1 MNVFWQDLRYGLRM
15 LWKKPVFTLIAILTL
30 ALGIG
35 ANTAIFSVVN
45 SILLR
50 PLPYPEPE
58 QLVLINHDYP
68 LIKLK
73 ASVSAFGYRHYRD
86 NAKSFEHIVALS
98 NNSYNLTGGGDPER
112 INAVNVTANFFPLL
126 GATAAQGRVFIQ
138 DEEQDGRNRV
148 VVLSEPFWRRR
159 FGGRAEVLNQT
170 ITLNGENYTVIG
182 IMPPGF
188 RFGNEIGFTT
198 DIWLPLTF
206 PPAILTSN
214 SLTNEFLFVL
224 ARLKNGVSF
233 QQAQGEL
240 DGLADGLRTQY
251 MQGAT
256 RQNWGLTIQAFN
268 EMIVGDIRTPL
279 WILLGAVSLVLL
291 IACAN
296 VANLLLARATE
307 RHKEIAIRIALGA
320 GRGRV
325 VRQLL
330 TESVLLAVTG
340 GLIGFGLAAW
350 GVSLLAKLEQL
361 RVPRLQEIGLDSR
374 VLLFTL
380 GVSVLTGVIF
390 GLVPALQTTR
400 TDLHETLKEGG
411 RQGSSLSRGWMRS
424 AFVVIETAL
433 ALMLLIGAGLLLRS
447 FWHLQQVS
455 PGFDP
460 QNLLTMNLSL
470 PDYRYREPQQRM
482 AFYQQALEQIRALP
496 GVVSAGA
503 TSILPL
509 SGSNSSGSFRI
520 EGRQVAQNE
529 SAPHGDRWAVTAG
542 YFETMK
548 IPLIRGRF
556 FDQRDTP
563 DAPAA
568 TPAAAAS
575 GATPVPT
582 APTPA
587 APASFAPSVA
597 IIDADLAQKYWPN
610 EDPVGKRITFEGP
623 RDNPKWREIVGIV
636 GHVKHRSLEGE
647 SRVQYYIPHPQRPTA
662 GMNLAIRTTGKATD
676 LTGAVRAVLA
686 GLDRDLPVFRV
697 NTMEQYVADSMTLRR
712 FTMTLLGIFAVLALV
727 LASVGLYGVLSYSVT
742 QRSHEIGV
750 RMALGARA
758 ADVLRLVVRQGMV
771 LAGLGIAL
779 GLLGAFA
786 LTRVMKTLLFGVSA
800 ADPLTYL
807 VIAGLLAGIALLACW
822 LPARRATRVDPMIAL
837 RYE

>member
-58 QLVLINHDYP
+58 RLVQINHDYP

-86 NAKSFEHIVALS
+86 HAKSFEHIVALS
-98 NNSYNLTGGGDPER
+98 NNSYNLTGGGEPER

-126 GATAAQGRVFIQ
+126 GATAGQGRIFLQ
-138 DEEQDGRNRV
+138 DEEPDGRNRV
-148 VVLSEPFWRRR
+148 VVLSNAFWQRR
-159 FGGRAEVLNQT
+159 FGGRADILNQP

-182 IMPPGF
+182 IMPPSFGF
-188 RFGNEIGFTT
+188 GKELGFST
-198 DIWLPLTF
+198 DLWLPLTF

-233 QQAQGEL
+233 QQAQAEL

-256 RQNWGLTIQAFN
+256 RQNWGLTMQAFN

-307 RHKEIAIRIALGA
+307 RHKEIAIRTALGA
-320 GRGRV
+320 GRWRV

-330 TESVLLAVTG
+330 TESVMLAVVG
-340 GLIGFGLAAW
+340 GLLGLGLAAW
-350 GVSLLAKLEQL
+350 GVNLLSKLEQL
-361 RVPRLQEIGLDSR
+361 KVPRMQEMGLDTR

-400 TDLHETLKEGG
+400 ADLHETLKEGG
-411 RQGSSLSRGWMRS
+411 RQGASLSRGWLRS
-424 AFVVIETAL
+424 AFVVVETAL
-433 ALMLLIGAGLLLRS
+433 ALMLLVGAGLLLRS

-470 PDYRYREPQQRM
+470 PDYRYREPQQRA

-529 SAPHGDRWAVTAG
+529 SLPHGDRWAVTAG

-548 IPLIRGRF
+548 IPLLRGRF
-556 FDQRDTP
+556 FDQRDV
-563 DAPAA
+563 AG
-568 TPAAAAS
+568 TPAVA
-575 GATPVPT
+575 VPG
-582 APTPA
+582 
-587 APASFAPSVA
+587 VA
-597 IIDADLAQKYWPN
+597 IIDEDLAKKYWPN
-610 EDPVGKRITFEGP
+610 EDPVGKRISFEGP
-623 RDNPKWREIVGIV
+623 PDNRIWREVVGIV

-647 SRVQYYIPHPQRPTA
+647 SRVQYYIPHPQRAQA
-662 GMNLAIRTTGKATD
+662 GMNLAIRTAGKPTD
-676 LTGAVRAVLA
+676 LTGAVRGVIA

-712 FTMTLLGIFAVLALV
+712 FTMTLLGIFALLALL

-742 QRSHEIGV
+742 QRSHEIGI

-758 ADVLRLVVRQGMV
+758 GDVLKLVVRQGMV
-771 LAGLGIAL
+771 LAASGIGI

-786 LTRVMKTLLFGVSA
+786 LTRVMKTLLFGVGA

>member
-15 LWKKPVFTLIAILTL
+15 LLKKPVFTLIAILTL

-58 QLVLINHDYP
+58 RLVLINHDYP
-68 LIKLK
+68 MIKLK

-86 NAKSFEHIVALS
+86 NAKSFEHVVALS
-98 NNSYNLTGGGDPER
+98 NNSYNLTGGGEPER

-126 GATAAQGRVFIQ
+126 GATAGQGRVFLQ

-159 FGGRAEVLNQT
+159 FGARADVLNQT

-182 IMPPGF
+182 IMPPSFGF
-188 RFGNEIGFTT
+188 GKEIGFST

-214 SLTNEFLFVL
+214 SLTNENLFVL
-224 ARLKNGVSF
+224 ARLKTGASF
-233 QQAQGEL
+233 QQAQAEM
-240 DGLADGLRTQY
+240 DGIADSLRTQY

-256 RQNWGLTIQAFN
+256 RQNWGLTLQPFT

-307 RHKEIAIRIALGA
+307 RHKEIAIRTALGA
-320 GRGRV
+320 GRWRV

-330 TESVLLAVTG
+330 TESVLLALVG
-340 GLIGFGLAAW
+340 GMLGLGLAAW
-350 GVSLLAKLEQL
+350 GVRLLAKLEQL
-361 RVPRLQEIGLDSR
+361 RVPRMQEIGLDTR

-400 TDLHETLKEGG
+400 ADLHETLKEGG
-411 RQGSSLSRGWMRS
+411 RQGASLARGWLRS

-470 PDYRYREPQQRM
+470 PDYRYREPQQRA

-509 SGSNSSGSFRI
+509 GGSNSSGSFRI

-529 SAPHGDRWAVTAG
+529 SPPHGDRWAVTAG

-556 FDQRDTP
+556 FEQRDAA
-563 DAPAA
+563 DAPAG
-568 TPAAAAS
+568 AAP
-575 GATPVPT
+575 GVT
-582 APTPA
+582 
-587 APASFAPSVA
+587 APASAAPSVA
-597 IIDADLAQKYWPN
+597 IIDEDLAKKYWPN
-610 EDPVGKRITFEGP
+610 EDPLGKRITFEGP

-647 SRVQYYIPHPQRPTA
+647 SRVQYYVPHPQRPQS
-662 GMNLAIRTTGKATD
+662 GMNLAIRTTGKPTD
-676 LTGAVRAVLA
+676 LTGAVRGVIA

-742 QRSHEIGV
+742 QRSHEIGI

-758 ADVLRLVVRQGMV
+758 GDVLKLVVQQGML
-771 LAGLGIAL
+771 LAGLGIVI

-786 LTRVMKTLLFGVSA
+786 LTRVMKTLLFGVGA

-822 LPARRATRVDPMIAL
+822 LPARRATKVDPMIAL

>member
-1 MNVFWQDLRYGLRM
+1 MNFFWQDLRYGLRM

-50 PLPYPEPE
+50 PLPYHEPE
-58 QLVLINHDYP
+58 RLVLINHDYP
-68 LIKLK
+68 QIKLK

-86 NAKSFEHIVALS
+86 NAKAFEHIAALR
-98 NNSYNLTGGGDPER
+98 NNMYNLTGGGEPER
-112 INAVNVTANFFPLL
+112 VNAVNVTANFFPLL
-126 GATAAQGRVFIQ
+126 GAKAAQGRVFLQ

-148 VVLSEPFWRRR
+148 VVLSEAFWRRR
-159 FGGRAEVLNQT
+159 FGARADVLNQP

-182 IMPPGF
+182 IMPPAF
-188 RFGNEIGFTT
+188 KFGNEIGFST
-198 DIWLPLTF
+198 DLWLPLTF
-206 PPAILTSN
+206 PPEILTSN
-214 SLTNEFLFVL
+214 NLTNEFLFVL
-224 ARLKNGVSF
+224 ARLNNGTSF
-233 QQAQGEL
+233 QQAQAEM
-240 DGLADGLRTQY
+240 DGIADGLRAQY

-256 RQNWGLTIQAFN
+256 RQNWGLTLQAFN
-268 EMIVGDIRTPL
+268 ELIVGDIRTPL

-307 RHKEIAIRIALGA
+307 RHKEIAIRTALGA
-320 GRGRV
+320 GRWRV

-330 TESVLLAVTG
+330 TESVMLAFIG
-340 GLIGFGLAAW
+340 GLLGLGLAAW
-350 GVSLLAKLEQL
+350 GVDLLSKLEQL
-361 RVPRLQEIGLDSR
+361 RVPRMQEVGLDAR

-380 GVSVLTGVIF
+380 GVSVLTGVLF

-400 TDLHETLKEGG
+400 ADLHETLKEGG
-411 RQGSSLSRGWMRS
+411 RQGASLSRGWLRS
-424 AFVVIETAL
+424 AFVIVETAL
-433 ALMLLIGAGLLLRS
+433 ALMLLVGAGLLLRS
-447 FWHLQQVS
+447 FWHLQQVN
-455 PGFDP
+455 PGFEP

-470 PDYRYREPQQRM
+470 PDYRYPEAQQRA

-556 FDQRDTP
+556 FEPRDAA

-568 TPAAAAS
+568 TPP
-575 GATPVPT
+575 GTT
-582 APTPA
+582 APNVA
-587 APASFAPSVA
+587 APANAAPSVA
-597 IIDADLAQKYWPN
+597 IIDEELAHKYWPN
-610 EDPVGKRITFEGP
+610 EDPLGKRITFEGT

-647 SRVQYYIPHPQRPTA
+647 SRVQYYLPHPQRPQA
-662 GMNLAIRTTGKATD
+662 GMNLAIRTTGKPTD
-676 LTGAVRAVLA
+676 LTGAVRGVIA

-712 FTMTLLGIFAVLALV
+712 FTVTLLGIFAVLALV
-727 LASVGLYGVLSYSVT
+727 LATVGLYGVLSYSVT
-742 QRSHEIGV
+742 QRSHEIGI

-758 ADVLRLVVRQGMV
+758 ADVLRLVVRQGML
-771 LAGLGIAL
+771 LAGAGIGM

-786 LTRVMKTLLFGVSA
+786 LTRVMKTLLFGVGA
-800 ADPLTYL
+800 ADPLTYV
-807 VIAGLLAGIALLACW
+807 VIAGVLAAVALLACW
-822 LPARRATRVDPMIAL
+822 LPARRATKVDPMIAL